1 MGFDIE
7 EMVKS
12 KEALRRKLAERPISE
27 KLRLAEELSER
38 ALAIRPDDSPS
49 PPNAPWPI
57 PSHWRWKKMGQIAT
71 VGGGSTP
78 PTDHDEYFGGD
89 IPWITPADL
98 SKYTA
103 KTISRG
109 ARNITQAGLDNSGAR
124 LLPAGT
130 VLFSSRAP
138 IGYVAIA
145 ENPVAT
151 NQGFKSFILKDE
163 VRPDFVYYY
172 LQRARDLARSLAS
185 GTTFLE
191 ISGKKAAQI
200 PIPVPPLDEQERIVA
215 EIEKQFTRLDAGVAL
230 LKRMQIA
237 LKRYRGSVLKAA
249 CEGRLVPT
257 EAELA
262 RKENRSYETGECLL
276 QRILEQ
282 RRDKWKGAGKYKEP
296 VTPSIADLQSL
307 PEGWTWCM
315 SDAVFVFV
323 TSGSRGWAKYYS
335 AAGSIFL
342 RIGNLNHED
351 IHLDLRDIQHVRPP
365 KGSEGT
371 RTVVEPNDILVSI
384 TADVGM
390 VALVPEKLGEAYIN
404 QHVAL
409 ARSVDSICAKYIAYY
424 FCSSEGGWKHMK
436 KLQRGAT
443 KVGLGLDDIRSVPI
457 PLPPVAEQ
465 QRIVA
470 EVERQL
476 SVIEGL
482 AAVIGTSVQR
492 AERLRQSIL
501 MQAFSGRFPASQ
513 LRSTYAA

>member
-1 MGFDIE
+1 LRVEILTASNLAMDCGSASSNGPFGARTIPDLIQPDGVFVDGDWIE
-7 EMVKS
+7 SKDQDPSGDVRLIQLADVGDGVYRNKS
-12 KEALRRKLAERPISE
+12 ARFLTSAKAKQLSCTFLKPGDLLIARMPDPLGRACIFPGDEKTSVTVVDVCIVRTGTGGTDHRWLMHRINATDLRSE
-27 KLRLAEELSER
+27 
-38 ALAIRPDDSPS
+38 
-49 PPNAPWPI
+49 
-57 PSHWRWKKMGQIAT
+57 IA
-71 VGGGSTP
+71 GLQSGSTR
-78 PTDHDEYFGGD
+78 
-89 IPWITPADL
+89 
-98 SKYTA
+98 KR
-103 KTISRG
+103 ISRS
-109 ARNITQAGLDNSGAR
+109 N
-124 LLPAGT
+124 
-130 VLFSSRAP
+130 
-138 IGYVAIA
+138 
-145 ENPVAT
+145 
-151 NQGFKSFILKDE
+151 
-163 VRPDFVYYY
+163 
-172 LQRARDLARSLAS
+172 LARIRFS
-185 GTTFLE
+185 
-191 ISGKKAAQI
+191 
-200 PIPVPPLDEQERIVA
+200 VPALDEQRQIVA
-215 EIEKQFTRLDAGVAL
+215 EIEKQFTRLDAGVTS
-230 LKRMQIA
+230 LKRLGAA
-237 LKRYRGSVLKAA
+237 LKRYRASVLRAA

-262 RKENRSYETGECLL
+262 LRENRSYETGERLL
-276 QRILEQ
+276 QRILEE
-282 RRDKWKGAGKYKEP
+282 RRNKWRGAGKYKEP

-351 IHLDLRDIQHVRPP
+351 IQLDLRDIQHVRPP

-465 QRIVA
+465 QRILA

-476 SVIEGL
+476 SVIEEL

-501 MQAFSGRFPASQ
+501 MHAFSGRFPTSQ
-513 LRSTYAA
+513 FRSTYAA